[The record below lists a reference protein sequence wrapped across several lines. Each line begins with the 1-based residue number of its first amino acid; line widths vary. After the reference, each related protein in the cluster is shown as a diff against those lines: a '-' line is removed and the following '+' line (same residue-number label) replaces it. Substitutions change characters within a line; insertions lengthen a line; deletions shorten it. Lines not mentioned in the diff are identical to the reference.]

1 MIFPI
6 RPAAAARAVLAA
18 VVLVSAGGCTTLGTA
33 PAKAGGPG
41 AQAPPAN
48 PANAAAASTMSSQAT
63 DPAKPDGGGARRGD
77 TRLVD
82 TPPVEVV
89 PPQVQVRR
97 LDLDRVRQGMQPVPQ
112 AFITDLPASLQKIER
127 AGKRKR
133 LFIKTMLPA
142 VLRANAAI
150 KADRDFVKA
159 VIALDI
165 PPGELPDKMRRKL
178 RALAEAY
185 EVDPN
190 NLAALKRR
198 VDIVPPAL
206 VLAQAA
212 IETGWGTSRFAQQGN
227 AIFGQHTSDPDDRGM
242 VPKGLEDPSFR
253 VRAFEIVTG
262 AVEAYLRNLNTHPA
276 YAELRRI
283 RAEARARGDYPDGPE
298 MAAGLADY
306 SARGQDYVED
316 IRLTIRAN
324 DLQAFADAR
333 LRPSVDR
340 LVDARSFG
348 EP

>member
-41 AQAPPAN
+41 AQAAPAN

-185 EVDPN
+185 EVDPRQPGGPQ
-190 NLAALKRR
+190 APRGHR
-198 VDIVPPAL
+198 PAGSGAGPGGDRDRL
-206 VLAQAA
+206 GDQPVRPA
-212 IETGWGTSRFAQQGN
+212 
-227 AIFGQHTSDPDDRGM
+227 GQRD
-242 VPKGLEDPSFR
+242 
-253 VRAFEIVTG
+253 
-262 AVEAYLRNLNTHPA
+262 
-276 YAELRRI
+276 
-283 RAEARARGDYPDGPE
+283 
-298 MAAGLADY
+298 
-306 SARGQDYVED
+306 
-316 IRLTIRAN
+316 
-324 DLQAFADAR
+324 
-333 LRPSVDR
+333 LRP
-340 LVDARSFG
+340 AHERSG
-348 EP
+348 RSWHGA